1 MRNKQ
6 EILLTLLNRLDR
18 SIQSSDYNKEKQ
30 ACPHCVCR
38 FDPLLTR
45 VEAAAYTGFE
55 PGTLATWDY
64 NKRYDLQPVRYV
76 NAVRYRLS
84 SINRFADL
92 QVNPDL

>member
-1 MRNKQ
+1 MNKHKV
-6 EILLTLLNRLDR
+6 LLALLNRLDNAVR
-18 SIQSSDYNKEKQ
+18 SSIYADTFNTDLNNLL
-30 ACPHCVCR
+30 R

-64 NKRYDLQPVRYV
+64 TKRYDLQPIRCP

-84 SINRFADL
+84 SINRFADSFIA
-92 QVNPDL
+92 PER

>member
-6 EILLTLLNRLDR
+6 EVLLSLLNRLDR

-30 ACPHCVCR
+30 SCSHCSCR

-64 NKRYDLQPVRYV
+64 TKRYDLQPIRYV

>member
-6 EILLTLLNRLDR
+6 EVLLSLLSRLDR

-30 ACPHCVCR
+30 ACLHCPCR

-64 NKRYDLQPVRYV
+64 TKRYDLQPIRYV

-92 QVNPDL
+92 QINPDL

>member
-6 EILLTLLNRLDR
+6 DVLLSLLNRLDR
-18 SIQSSDYNKEKQ
+18 SIKSSDYNKETQ
-30 ACPHCVCR
+30 CCPHCSCR

-64 NKRYDLQPVRYV
+64 TKRYDLQPIRYV

-92 QVNPDL
+92 QINPDL